1 LQIPTSRPIRASVS
15 ATPYNRCFALPTGLG
30 ASEAPWR
37 RSRSTGCQRDGR
49 AVKVMSGSLF
59 DQEDKLV
66 ITAEA
71 LALTTVVLD
80 LITSI
85 SE

>member
-1 LQIPTSRPIRASVS
+1 
-15 ATPYNRCFALPTGLG
+15 
-30 ASEAPWR
+30 
-37 RSRSTGCQRDGR
+37 
-49 AVKVMSGSLF
+49 MSGSLF

-71 LALTTVVLD
+71 LALATVELD